1 MSCNIMNKIFLVFK
15 FLFDKQIP
23 LKEKWWI
30 ILPLIYILS
39 PVDLIPMPILGF
51 SVLDDLLMFVYLMS
65 IVSEKTK
72 KYYGNEKNLKE
83 KDIIENVEYEIDD
96 DEDLK

>member
-1 MSCNIMNKIFLVFK
+1 MNKIFLVFK

-30 ILPLIYILS
+30 IIPLIYILS

-72 KYYGNEKNLKE
+72 KYYGNEKNRKENLKE

-96 DEDLK
+96 DEGLK

>member
-1 MSCNIMNKIFLVFK
+1 MNKIFLVFK

-30 ILPLIYILS
+30 IIPLIYIIS

-51 SVLDDLLMFVYLMS
+51 SILDDLLMFVYLMS
-65 IVSEKTK
+65 LVSEKTK

>member
-1 MSCNIMNKIFLVFK
+1 MNKFFLIFR

-30 ILPLIYILS
+30 IIPLIYIIS

-51 SVLDDLLMFVYLMS
+51 SVLDDLLMLVYLMS

-72 KYYGNEKNLKE
+72 KYYGNEKSTKENLKE

>member
-1 MSCNIMNKIFLVFK
+1 
-15 FLFDKQIP
+15 
-23 LKEKWWI
+23 
-30 ILPLIYILS
+30 
-39 PVDLIPMPILGF
+39 MPILGF

-96 DEDLK
+96 DEGLK

>member
-1 MSCNIMNKIFLVFK
+1 MNKIFLVFK

-30 ILPLIYILS
+30 IIPLIYILS

-96 DEDLK
+96 DEGLK